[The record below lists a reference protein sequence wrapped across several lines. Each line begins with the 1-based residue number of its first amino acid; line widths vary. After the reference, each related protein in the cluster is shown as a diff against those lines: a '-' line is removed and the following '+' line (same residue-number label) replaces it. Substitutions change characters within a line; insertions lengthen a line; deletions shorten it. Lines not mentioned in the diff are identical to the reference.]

1 MIQLGVGS
9 LVFESST
16 KSSSAVF
23 VPPQAVADL
32 IFQHQSASL
41 QCFILNACGSRVQ
54 ADRLFPYIPMTV
66 CVEGK
71 VSDEESLAFSR
82 GFYCALGEYL
92 SLQECYAQGKTMV
105 DITSSQLYAPMLGD
119 PNPSFSQFNMLL
131 NAPLL
136 QAQDWT
142 ITPPLRSRV
151 QALFAHQCF
160 SPRPMSIP
168 MLPYSNTPHAAH
180 APALVLAADTS
191 QVPTAEMALL
201 QVHTLCTHTH
211 IHTLVIHSLYTYI
224 CRFLYAI

>member
-1 MIQLGVGS
+1 M
-9 LVFESST
+9 FESST

-41 QCFILNACGSRVQ
+41 QCFILNACGSRIQ

-168 MLPYSNTPHAAH
+168 MLPYSNTPYT
-180 APALVLAADTS
+180 PALGLTADTS
-191 QVPTAEMALL
+191 AVPTAEIALL
-201 QVHTLCTHTH
+201 KVYSLTHTYSSLTFHTLF
-211 IHTLVIHSLYTYI
+211 IHLY
-224 CRFLYAI
+224 